1 MKQFRIFG
9 ALLTIILSA
18 FSILLLT
25 QCGSPAQPQSCNL
38 APPNVGRVDSIV
50 NNQTYISWSQVIGNN
65 GYRVRIVPLDT
76 LLPAILDTTVAAND
90 TNFVANNLPVNSRLE
105 ARIYTICPNGE
116 SSKKF
121 LPILLDDGI
130 VIVDEPV
137 MIPPIGSPDGCG
149 KGFINCYNI
158 NNKPVTVNY
167 LNTTVLNVLSF
178 SISNFIATPRRH
190 YHIIIK
196 QGNTLLSEFRLINTS
211 NSMYPTNKY
220 FISSGCATNR
230 PTNANYN
237 ISTKTFTW
245 TVNGIQLRLII
256 DDSNNK
262 VLLSSN
268 QPCTYTVLSSIK
280 YTIKCTQYKN
290 TGIPNE

>member
-1 MKQFRIFG
+1 MKQFRILG

-137 MIPPIGSPDGCG
+137 MIPRIGSPDGCG
-149 KGFINCYNI
+149 KGFINCYSI
-158 NNKPVTVNY
+158 DNKPVTVNFQ
-167 LNTTVLNVLSF
+167 NTTVPNVLGLTLN
-178 SISNFIATPRRH
+178 NFIVTPRRH

-211 NSMYPTNKY
+211 NGTNLTKKY

-230 PTNANYN
+230 PTSANYN
-237 ISTKTFTW
+237 VSTKTFSW

-256 DDSNNK
+256 DDGRNEI
-262 VLLSSN
+262 VLSSN
-268 QPCTYTVLSSIK
+268 QPCTYTTLSSKK